1 MKKHYLIKYYMN
13 CFTDTYYQTT
23 NPKTE
28 YKELFSANVAK
39 SIMFHTV
46 LYVGFLYLL
55 QFVSNIKI
63 VEGKH
68 LFSLILVLILIMIF
82 GFVGRL
88 MRSKSIYKKEIEL
101 RDDEEKALQETKH
114 LMDTGYFTWYFCS

>member
-1 MKKHYLIKYYMN
+1 MN

-39 SIMFHTV
+39 SILFHTV